1 MTEKELR
8 ERAEQRLKELFPEGV
23 GINLFGCCSYEDSW
37 EPGIKGWGGTDEE
50 SRNEGYVSVENWDK
64 LFAVLLSRE
73 MENERLKEDN
83 EHLKCLLRCD
93 PEDRIDDGCG
103 GVWSRTCPTCGLG
116 TMHVNRPGEVQ
127 CDFCN

>member
-8 ERAEQRLKELFPEGV
+8 ERAEQRLA
-23 GINLFGCCSYEDSW
+23 
-37 EPGIKGWGGTDEE
+37 EE
-50 SRNEGYVSVENWDK
+50 FSLPLKFVQRMTRESEKNPDWIQNRLWN
-64 LFAVLLSRE
+64 ALLSRE